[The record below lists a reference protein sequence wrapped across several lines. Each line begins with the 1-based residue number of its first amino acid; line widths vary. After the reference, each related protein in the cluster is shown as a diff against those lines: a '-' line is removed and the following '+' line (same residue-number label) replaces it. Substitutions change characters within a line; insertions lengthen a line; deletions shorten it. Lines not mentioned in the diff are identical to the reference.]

1 MILSEIS
8 IKRPVFATMMTLAL
22 MVLGFSSYVALSVD
36 LFPDVDFPFVIVS
49 VTYPGASAE
58 SVETDIT
65 KKVEDA
71 VNTLGGIKH
80 IESTALEG
88 YTFSVIQF
96 TLETDG
102 LDAAA
107 EVRDKIATIRGDL
120 PEDIEEPVIQRYDPT
135 SQPIISLAVS
145 GPQSLRDLTD
155 FVDDVIKPRLENISG
170 VGAAEIV
177 GGTERE
183 IQVRLYPERL
193 RALDITPAMIAYKMK
208 QSNIELPAGRMVDGS
223 REWVLR
229 TMGRFESVKQIR
241 DMVVLTPHGRLV
253 RLGDIADVIDTEE
266 EAKTASRLNGIP
278 CVGVD
283 IRRQSGANTVD
294 VAVGVKSEIADISAN
309 LPAGMEI
316 VIATDASIFIE
327 ESIEDVLVNIV
338 YGGTL
343 AILVIFLFLANGRAT
358 FISGI
363 AIPTS
368 IIATFTL
375 MRLLGFTINFMTL
388 LGLSLAVGLLI
399 DDAIV
404 VIENIYRHM
413 EMGKKPYQAAKDAT
427 NEIGLAV
434 SATTFSIMVVFIPVA
449 FMSGIVGQFFYSFG
463 MTVAFSILVSLFIA
477 FTLTPMMSSRMLK
490 PQAEV
495 MKSTTYRILRG
506 WNNFWKMLEVKVYTP
521 VLKWC
526 LTYRLVTMIAVTLA
540 FAGSILL
547 AMFGIGAEFMPQTDQ
562 GIISVSFEG
571 RIGNR
576 LVTTSEDIKQAEQ
589 IIMNHSE
596 VVSVLTSIGAGSDP
610 VNEGSISVRLLDISE
625 RELGADTLVNMI
637 REELKVIPG
646 YFFSVSKGEGGGG
659 HEEQPIMYS
668 ISGEDREK
676 LNQYAEE
683 LMEKIRD
690 VPGLVDLQSS
700 EETGKPELQINL
712 NRDLISDL
720 KVNVADIAM
729 TLRTYIDG
737 ERVSRFKEDDEEYDI
752 RLQVA
757 EEYRH
762 DIDYLGMLAVPSDKE
777 IDGRDRFTVPLSQL
791 ADIETS
797 SGPSEIKR
805 YDRVREI
812 RVTGGN
818 DNRPTGDIRADIQ
831 LVIDSMEIAPGYG
844 IGAVGEAE
852 FMEESNR
859 EMGIAM
865 ILAVIF
871 IYLVLASL
879 YDSFVDPLSI
889 MVSQPLA
896 IIGAMVSLW
905 FFRTPFSIM
914 SLIGIILLMGL
925 VTKNAILLVDFTKQR
940 RAEGKERDA
949 ALQEAGPIRF
959 RPIIMTALST
969 VLGVLPLA
977 LALGSGAELRAP
989 IARAVI
995 GGMLSSTV
1003 LTLLVIPVVYSF
1015 IDDLTH
1021 FNFKAIWDEITFSRN
1036 LDTPPEVS
1044 SPEAVKMTK

>member
-22 MVLGFSSYVALSVD
+22 MVLGAASYVALSVD

-65 KKVEDA
+65 KKIEDA

-88 YTFSVIQF
+88 YTFSMIQF

-135 SQPIISLAVS
+135 SAPIISLAVS
-145 GPQSLRDLTD
+145 GPQPLRDLTD
-155 FVDDVIKPRLENISG
+155 YVDDVIKPRLENISG
-170 VGAAEIV
+170 VGAADLI
-177 GGTERE
+177 GGAERE
-183 IQVRLYPERL
+183 IQVRLHPERL
-193 RALDITPAMIAYKMK
+193 RALDITPAMIAFKMQ
-208 QSNIELPAGRMVDGS
+208 QSNIEIPAGRMVDGS

-229 TMGRFESVKQIR
+229 TMGRFESVRQIR
-241 DMVVLTPHGRLV
+241 DMVVLTPHGRMV
-253 RLGDIADVIDTEE
+253 RLSEIADVIDTEE
-266 EAKTASRLNGIP
+266 EALTASRLNGLP

-294 VAVGVKSEIADISAN
+294 VAEGVKAEIDEITPE
-309 LPAGMEI
+309 LPAGME
-316 VIATDASIFIE
+316 VRVVTDASVFIE
-327 ESIEDVLVNIV
+327 ESIDDVLVNIV

-477 FTLTPMMSSRMLK
+477 FTLTPMMSSRFLK

-495 MKSTTYRILRG
+495 MKSATYRVLRG
-506 WNNFWKMLEVKVYTP
+506 WSNFFKTLEVKYYTP
-521 VLKWC
+521 ILKFC
-526 LTYRLVTMIAVTLA
+526 LRYRFATMSFATLA
-540 FAGSILL
+540 FIGSLFL
-547 AMFGIGAEFMPQTDQ
+547 AAYGIGAEFMPQTDQ
-562 GIISVSFEG
+562 GVISISFEG
-571 RIGNR
+571 RVGNR
-576 LVTTSEDIKQAEQ
+576 LATTVEDIKQAEQ
-589 IIMNHSE
+589 IVMSHKE
-596 VVSVLTSIGAGSDP
+596 VAGVLSSIGAGSDP
-610 VNEGSISVRLLDISE
+610 VNEGAISVRLLDLSE
-625 RELGADTLVNMI
+625 RELGADTLVKMI

-646 YFFSVSKGEGGGG
+646 YFFSVGKGEGGGG

-668 ISGEDREK
+668 VSGHDRSK
-676 LNQYAEE
+676 LNDYTEE
-683 LMEKIRD
+683 FMEKIRD
-690 VPGLVDLQSS
+690 IPGLVDLKSS
-700 EETGKPELQINL
+700 EDAGKPELRVNL

-720 KVNVADIAM
+720 KVNVADVAM

-737 ERVSRFKEDDEEYDI
+737 ERVSRYKEDDEEYDI

-757 EEYRH
+757 EQYRH

-791 ADIETS
+791 AVIETS

-805 YDRVREI
+805 YDRIREI
-812 RVTGGN
+812 RVSGGN
-818 DNRPTGDIRADIQ
+818 ADRPTGDIRADIQ
-831 LVIDSMEIAPGYG
+831 LVIDSMHFDAGYG

-852 FMEESNR
+852 FMEESFR
-859 EMGIAM
+859 EIGIALL
-865 ILAVIF
+865 LAVIF
-871 IYLVLASL
+871 IYLVLASQ

-940 RAEGKERDA
+940 RGEGMERSA
-949 ALQEAGPIRF
+949 ALLEAGPIRF
-959 RPIIMTALST
+959 RPIMMTALST

-995 GGMLSSTV
+995 GGMISSTF
-1003 LTLLVIPVVYSF
+1003 LTLIVIPVVYTYF
-1015 IDDLTH
+1015 DDLAH
-1021 FNFKAIWDEITFSRN
+1021 GNFRALFGMKSKDPMTNPSQ
-1036 LDTPPEVS
+1036 V
-1044 SPEAVKMTK
+1044 AVGK

>member
-22 MVLGFSSYVALSVD
+22 MVLGVSSYLALSVD
-36 LFPDVDFPFVIVS
+36 LFPDVDFPFVVVS

-58 SVETDIT
+58 SVETEIT
-65 KKVEDA
+65 KKIEDA

-96 TLETDG
+96 TLETDP

-120 PEDIEEPVIQRYDPT
+120 PEDIDEPVIQRYDPT
-135 SQPIISLAVS
+135 SQPIISMAIS

-155 FVDDVIKPRLENISG
+155 YVDDFIKPRLENISG
-170 VGAAEIV
+170 VGAADIV
-177 GGTERE
+177 GGAKRE
-183 IQVRLYPERL
+183 IQVRLYPERM
-193 RALDITPAMIAYKMK
+193 RALDITPSLIAMKM
-208 QSNIELPAGRMVDGS
+208 QQANIELPAGRMVDGS
-223 REWVLR
+223 REWILR
-229 TMGRFESVKQIR
+229 TMGRFSSVQQIR
-241 DMVVLTPHGRLV
+241 DMVILTPHGRLV
-253 RLGDIADVIDTEE
+253 RLDEVADVIDTEE
-266 EAKTASRLNGIP
+266 EAETASRLNGIP

-294 VAVGVKSEIADISAN
+294 VAAGIKDEIDKISEH

-316 VIATDASIFIE
+316 IVATDASVFIE
-327 ESIEDVLVNIV
+327 ESIDDVLVNIV

-413 EMGKKPYQAAKDAT
+413 EMGKKPFQAAKDAT

-477 FTLTPMMSSRMLK
+477 FTLTPMMSSRFLK

-495 MKSTTYRILRG
+495 EKSTTYKLLRG
-506 WNNFWKMLEVKVYTP
+506 WNNFWKKLERDYYSPMLKY
-521 VLKWC
+521 C
-526 LTYRLVTMIAVTLA
+526 LRYRFLTMLAATLA
-540 FAGSILL
+540 FFGSL
-547 AMFGIGAEFMPQTDQ
+547 AIAAFFIGAEFMPQTDQ

-571 RIGNR
+571 RVGNR
-576 LVTTSEDIKQAEQ
+576 LDTTIEDIEQVEQ
-589 IIMNHSE
+589 IIMSHPE
-596 VVSVLTSIGAGSDP
+596 VTAVLSSIGAGSDP
-610 VNEGSISVRLLDISE
+610 VSEGAISVRLKDLSE
-625 RELGADTLVNMI
+625 RELGADTLVKMI
-637 REELKVIPG
+637 REELQVIPG

-668 ISGEDREK
+668 ISGFDREK
-676 LNQYAEE
+676 LNEYANEF
-683 LMEKIRD
+683 MAKIKD
-690 VPGLVDLQSS
+690 VPGLVDLKSS
-700 EETGKPELQINL
+700 EDQGKPELKVNL

-720 KVNVADIAM
+720 KVNVADVAM

-737 ERVSRFKEDDEEYDI
+737 ERVSRYKEGDDEYDI
-752 RLQVA
+752 RLQIA
-757 EEYRH
+757 EKYRH
-762 DIDYLGMLAVPSDKE
+762 EIDYLGMLGVPSDKE
-777 IDGRDRFTVPLSQL
+777 IPGRDRFTVPLSQL

-805 YDRVREI
+805 YDRIREI
-812 RVTGGN
+812 RVSGGN
-818 DNRPTGDIRADIQ
+818 ADRPTGDIRSDIQ
-831 LVIDSMEIAPGYG
+831 LVIDSMSFDPGYN

-852 FMEESNR
+852 FMEESFR
-859 EMGIAM
+859 EIGMALL
-865 ILAVIF
+865 LAVIF
-871 IYLVLASL
+871 IYLVLASQ

-896 IIGAMVSLW
+896 IIGAMISLW
-905 FFRTPFSIM
+905 FFNTPFSIM

-925 VTKNAILLVDFTKQR
+925 VTKNAILLIDFTKQR
-940 RAEGKERDA
+940 RAEGMPRSV

-959 RPIIMTALST
+959 RPIMMTALST
-969 VLGVLPLA
+969 ILGVLPLA

-995 GGMLSSTV
+995 GGMVSSTF
-1003 LTLLVIPVVYSF
+1003 LTLLVIPVVYTYF
-1015 IDDLTH
+1015 DDLAH
-1021 FNFKAIWDEITFSRN
+1021 GNFRALFRFTANDVDEKAVPKAN
-1036 LDTPPEVS
+1036 
-1044 SPEAVKMTK
+1044 EA

>member
-1 MILSEIS
+1 MILSDIS

-22 MVLGFSSYVALSVD
+22 MVLGVSSYLALSVD

-107 EVRDKIATIRGDL
+107 EVRDKIASIRGDL

-145 GPQSLRDLTD
+145 GPQPLRDLTD
-155 FVDDVIKPRLENISG
+155 YVDDVIKPRLENISG
-170 VGAAEIV
+170 VGAADIV
-177 GGTERE
+177 GGAVRE
-183 IQVRLYPERL
+183 IQIRLHPERL
-193 RALDITPAMIAYKMK
+193 RALDITPAMIAFKMQ
-208 QSNIELPAGRMVDGS
+208 QSNIELPAGRMVDGD
-223 REWVLR
+223 REWILR
-229 TMGRFESVKQIR
+229 TMGRFQSVQQIR

-253 RLGDIADVIDTEE
+253 RLEEVADVIDTEE
-266 EAKTASRLNGIP
+266 EAETASRLNGLP

-294 VAVGVKSEIADISAN
+294 VASGVKSEIVDIMTK

-316 VIATDASIFIE
+316 ITVTDASIFIE
-327 ESIEDVLVNIV
+327 ESIHDVLINIV

-413 EMGKKPYQAAKDAT
+413 ELGKKPYQAAKDAT

-449 FMSGIVGQFFYSFG
+449 FMSGIVGEFFYSFG
-463 MTVAFSILVSLFIA
+463 MTIAFAILISLFIA
-477 FTLTPMMSSRMLK
+477 FTLTPMMSSRFLK

-495 MKSTTYRILRG
+495 MKSATYRILRG
-506 WNNFWKMLEVKVYTP
+506 WNNFFKTLETKYYSP
-521 VLKWC
+521 LLKLC
-526 LTYRLVTMIAVTLA
+526 LKYRFLTMSSVSLA
-540 FAGSILL
+540 FIGSILI
-547 AMFGIGAEFMPQTDQ
+547 AMFAIGAEFMPQTDQ
-562 GIISVSFEG
+562 GVISISFEG

-576 LVTTSEDIKQAEQ
+576 LAKTSEDIKQAEQ
-589 IIMNHSE
+589 IIMSHKE
-596 VVSVLTSIGAGSDP
+596 VIGVLSSIGAGSDP
-610 VNEGSISVRLLDISE
+610 VNEGSISIRLLDLSE
-625 RELGADTLVNMI
+625 RELGADSLVKML
-637 REELKVIPG
+637 RKELKVIPG

-668 ISGEDREK
+668 VTGEDRGKINE
-676 LNQYAEE
+676 YAEE
-683 LMEKIRD
+683 LMRKIRHI
-690 VPGLVDLQSS
+690 PGLVDLKSS
-700 EETGKPELQINL
+700 EESGKPELKVNL

-720 KVNVADIAM
+720 KVTVADVAM

-737 ERVSRFKEDDEEYDI
+737 ERVSRYKEGDDEYDI

-777 IDGRDRFTVPLSQL
+777 IIGRDRFTVPLSQL

-812 RVTGGN
+812 RVSGGN
-818 DNRPTGDIRADIQ
+818 DNRPTGDIRNDIQ
-831 LVIDSMEIAPGYG
+831 LVIDSMNLAPGYN

-852 FMEESNR
+852 FMEESFR
-859 EMGIAM
+859 EIGIALL
-865 ILAVIF
+865 LAVIF

-896 IIGAMVSLW
+896 IIGAMISLW
-905 FFRTPFSIM
+905 FFQTPFSIM

-925 VTKNAILLVDFTKQR
+925 VTKNAILLIDFTKQK
-940 RAEGKERDA
+940 RAEGMERNA
-949 ALQEAGPIRF
+949 ALLEAGPIRF
-959 RPIIMTALST
+959 RPIMMTALST

-995 GGMLSSTV
+995 GGMISSTF
-1003 LTLLVIPVVYSF
+1003 LTLLVIPVVYTYF
-1015 IDDLTH
+1015 DDLAH
-1021 FNFKAIWDEITFSRN
+1021 GNFRAIFGMK
-1036 LDTPPEVS
+1036 PK
-1044 SPEAVKMTK
+1044 EAMKKQPQVIMGK